1 MTVEQE
7 EEFDNPSLSK
17 QQSFVDSD
25 SVSRFKL
32 LEELAKLGVDTEAF
46 KSFSISELSDLLY
59 GLNRVIGSYKNNN
72 NNNDGR
78 ISRTNNTKER
88 SVPVLSLT
96 DRKILKSL
104 LSSAGHI
111 SSLKL
116 SRELDIPLSTVQR
129 RRKRL
134 EDTFLQTFY
143 ALKVE
148 KFGWRKA
155 TLFLSTQHG
164 LTSSVA
170 KELLTWQQYP
180 ILSVSRTMGANEIDL
195 HLEFIFRQNSELLDL
210 IEKIRAIEGVKN
222 VIWNESI
229 EVIGINQSSFEAIID
244 NY

>member
-1 MTVEQE
+1 MTIEQE
-7 EEFDNPSLSK
+7 EFVDPSSSK
-17 QQSFVDSD
+17 QQSFVDPD

-46 KSFSISELSDLLY
+46 KSFSITELSDLLY

-72 NNNDGR
+72 NNDGR
-78 ISRTNNTKER
+78 ISRTNNNNIKER

-96 DRKILKSL
+96 DCKILKSL
-104 LSSAGHI
+104 LSSAGRI

-134 EDTFLQTFY
+134 EDTFLHTSY

-170 KELLTWQQYP
+170 KELLAWHQYP
-180 ILSVSRTMGANEIDL
+180 ILSISRTMGANEIDL

-229 EVIGINQSSFEAIID
+229 EVIGTNQSSFETIID